1 MLIDTH
7 CHLNFNTFKDDW
19 QQVAAQSL
27 DKNVW
32 VINVGSQS
40 TTSQRAVKIA
50 HEFSEGV
57 YAAVGLHP
65 SHLFEM
71 EIDEDE
77 AQFASRAE
85 KFDYDFYKN
94 LAQDKK
100 VVAIGETGIDYHY
113 VPNGVDLETVRQKQQ
128 EVFSRHLDLADELD
142 LPVIVHARET
152 YDEIF
157 NIANKYINSG
167 RNKKRGVLHCFLG
180 DWPTAQKFL
189 DIGFMISFTGI
200 ITFPPKK
207 SQADIHAAI
216 METIKEIP
224 MDCFMVETDAPFLS
238 PEPRRG
244 ERNLPWYT
252 EFIAKKIAEI
262 KGLGFEEVA
271 EQSTKNAKKFFNI

>member
-19 QQVAAQSL
+19 RQIAGQSL
-27 DKNVW
+27 AKNIW
-32 VINVGSQS
+32 LINVGSQS
-40 TTSQRAVKIA
+40 TTSERAIKIA
-50 HEFSEGV
+50 QEFDRGV

-85 KFDYDFYKN
+85 EFDYDFYKN
-94 LAQDKK
+94 LAQDGK
-100 VVAIGETGIDYHY
+100 VVAIGETGLDYHY
-113 VPNGVDLETVRQKQQ
+113 VPKGVAKEIVREKQQ
-128 EVFSRHLDLADELD
+128 QVFSRHLDLADELD

-157 NIANKYINSG
+157 DIAKKNIDGGK
-167 RNKKRGVLHCFLG
+167 NKKRGVLHCFLG
-180 DWPTAQKFL
+180 DWPTARKFL

-200 ITFPPKK
+200 ITFAPKK

-216 METIKEIP
+216 METVKEIP
-224 MDCFMVETDAPFLS
+224 LDKIMVETDAPFLS
-238 PEPRRG
+238 PEPHRG
-244 ERNLPWYT
+244 KRNIPQYV
-252 EFIAKKIAEI
+252 EFVAHKIAEI
-262 KGLGFEEVA
+262 KKISYEQVA
-271 EQSTKNAKKFFNI
+271 ETTTKTARQFFNI